1 MDFRGLSR
9 RERRQLDAI
18 EEQLG
23 VEAPDIVFAFRSAP
37 GAAASADRLVFVA
50 LAALVAV
57 FALFADA
64 PLVVLVAMIGATAA
78 LIVPSPVKP
87 PATSEGGPDTV
98 PLH

>member
-1 MDFRGLSR
+1 M
-9 RERRQLDAI
+9 
-18 EEQLG
+18 
-23 VEAPDIVFAFRSAP
+23 
-37 GAAASADRLVFVA
+37 FVA